1 MIITGA
7 QTGVDTAA
15 IRATIS
21 VSLPY
26 TGWVPQG
33 FTNEAGLISPAY
45 IPNLHETPSTVNS
58 QRTEWNMRDADV
70 VLTILRGPSDRAVGG
85 TKLGVDIAE
94 RERKEMCFVDLTGE
108 WETEVRKVRGWLE
121 EVLVGDKEWR
131 LAIGGPRESEE
142 PGIEGEAE
150 RFLVD
155 VLGDL

>member
-1 MIITGA
+1 
-7 QTGVDTAA
+7 
-15 IRATIS
+15 
-21 VSLPY
+21 
-26 TGWVPQG
+26 
-33 FTNEAGLISPAY
+33 
-45 IPNLHETPSTVNS
+45 
-58 QRTEWNMRDADV
+58 MRDADV